1 MRAGRLG
8 MIALLL
14 SFQAVAQTPS
24 PAPPLEETLVVCE
37 AFGRMDGG
45 ERWTV
50 LWPVTITI
58 EGKSTNLATDTPIS
72 RGTPLDG
79 VDVAGVLEKICYGEN
94 PHEVQTEYSRRHHRR
109 SRK

>member
-24 PAPPLEETLVVCE
+24 TEPPLEQTSVMCE
-37 AFGRMDGG
+37 AFRRMDGG
-45 ERWTV
+45 ESWAV

-58 EGKSTNLATDTPIS
+58 DGKSTSLATDTPIS
-72 RGTPLDG
+72 RGTPFDG

-94 PHEVQTEYSRRHHRR
+94 PHEVQTEYPRRHHRR
-109 SRK
+109 GRK